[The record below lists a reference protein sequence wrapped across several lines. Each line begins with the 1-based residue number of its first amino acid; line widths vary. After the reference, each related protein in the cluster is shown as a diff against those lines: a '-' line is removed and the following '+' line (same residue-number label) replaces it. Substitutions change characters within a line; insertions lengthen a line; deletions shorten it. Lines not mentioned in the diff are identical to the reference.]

1 MPIELSRVTKRVAA
15 GASVVLL
22 LILLMLPQG
31 AGSQASSLASQEKR
45 REAETKGSVAGTLVP
60 GANLSPEQVITIQ
73 LEALHHND
81 TPTKD
86 SGIATAFAFA
96 SPGNREATGPL
107 ARFIELVKSSQYKAM
122 LNYRSVE
129 RDAIINHEGV
139 AHQRVS
145 IIDAQGNRAVFV
157 FIVSR
162 QTDGACPNCWL
173 TDGVVRV
180 PEKPKDGLLAM
191 NHTDAHRITR
201 ARGKRIFSMSNL
213 MEAKS

>member
-1 MPIELSRVTKRVAA
+1 MPTEISRLTKWVAVAA
-15 GASVVLL
+15 LL
-22 LILLMLPQG
+22 SFALIVLPQLMRP
-31 AGSQASSLASQEKR
+31 QASSRIRQEKH
-45 REAETKGSVAGTLVP
+45 RETAKQTGATHAP

-73 LEALHHND
+73 LEALRHND

-107 ARFIELVKSSQYKAM
+107 ARFVELVKSPQYKPM

-129 RDAIINHEGV
+129 RDAITNHEGV
-139 AHQRVS
+139 AHQRVT

-162 QTDGACPNCWL
+162 HADGACKDCWL
-173 TDGVVRV
+173 TDGVIRV
-180 PEKPKDGLLAM
+180 PEKPKEGVLARNRRGLARRN
-191 NHTDAHRITR
+191 NH
-201 ARGKRIFSMSNL
+201 ARPENL
-213 MEAKS
+213 MEARS